1 MTNRKIARFL
11 AENRPKTPC
20 LVIDLDVVEQNYKR
34 MRELLPLAQI
44 FYAVKA
50 NPMPELVDRLRLLG
64 SSFDTASRGE
74 IDLCLGLGVGAERIS
89 FGNTIKKERDIA
101 YAYERGVRLY
111 AFDSEAELRKLAA
124 AAPGARVFCRV
135 LMECGG
141 ADWPLSRKFG
151 CTPKMAGDLMV
162 MAKEL
167 GLDAYGLSFHVGS
180 QQKDLGQWDH
190 AVGQVAGL
198 FALLRERDVDLRMVN
213 LGGGFPT
220 RYRQAVKPVEA
231 YAQAVMNAVTHH
243 FGNSIP
249 ELLIEPGRSMVG
261 NAGVIQSEVVLISD
275 KGLED
280 GKRWIYLDIG
290 KFSGLAETMDESI
303 KYRIRTPRDGG
314 RTGSVVL
321 AGPTCDSADILYE
334 KTDYQLPLDLAVG
347 DKVEILATGAYTT
360 TYSSVGFNGFAPL
373 KAYCI

>member
-1 MTNRKIARFL
+1 MTKKIARFL
-11 AENRPKTPC
+11 AERQPETPC
-20 LVIDLDVVEQNYKR
+20 LVVDLDSVEQNYKR
-34 MRELLPLAQI
+34 RQQLLPLAQI

-50 NPMPELVDRLRLLG
+50 NPMPEVVERLRRLG

-74 IDLCLGLGVGAERIS
+74 IDLCLALGIGAERIS

-101 YAYERGVRLY
+101 YAYEQGVRLF

-124 AAPGARVFCRV
+124 VAPGARVFCRV

-151 CTPKMAGDLMV
+151 CTPEMAGDLMV
-162 MAKEL
+162 RAKEL

-180 QQKDLGQWDH
+180 QQKDLDQWDR

-198 FALLRERDVDLRMVN
+198 FALLRERDVELRMVN

-220 RYRQAVKPVEA
+220 RYRSAVKPVEA
-231 YAQAVMNAVTHH
+231 YAQAVMNAITKY
-243 FGNSIP
+243 FGNNLP

-261 NAGVIQSEVVLISD
+261 SAGIIQSEVVLISD
-275 KGLED
+275 KGLDD
-280 GKRWIYLDIG
+280 GKRWVYLDIG
-290 KFSGLAETMDESI
+290 KFSGLAETMDEAI
-303 KYRIRTPRDGG
+303 KYRIKTPRDGG
-314 RTGSVVL
+314 KTASCVI

-334 KTDYQLPLDLAVG
+334 KTDYQMPVDLQVG

-373 KAYCI
+373 KTYCI

>member
-1 MTNRKIARFL
+1 MTKKIARFF
-11 AENRPKTPC
+11 AEQQPETPC
-20 LVIDLDVVEQNYKR
+20 LVVDLDVVEQNYAR
-34 MRELLPLAQI
+34 MRKFLPLAQV

-50 NPMPELVDRLRLLG
+50 NPMLEVVERLHKLG

-74 IDLCLGLGVGAERIS
+74 IDLCLGLGITPESIS
-89 FGNTIKKERDIA
+89 FGNTIKKERDIE
-101 YAYERGVRLY
+101 YAFARGVRLF
-111 AFDSEAELRKLAA
+111 AFDSEAELHKLAA
-124 AAPGARVFCRV
+124 VAPGAKVFCRV

-151 CTPKMAGDLMV
+151 CTPAMAADLMV
-162 MAKEL
+162 QAKSL

-180 QQKDLGQWDH
+180 QQKDLGQWDI

-213 LGGGFPT
+213 LGGGFPA
-220 RYRQAVKPVEA
+220 RYRSSVKPVEA
-231 YAQAVMNAVTHH
+231 YAQAVMNAVTKY
-243 FGNSIP
+243 FGNNIP

-275 KGLED
+275 KGLND
-280 GKRWIYLDIG
+280 GKRWVFLDIG

-303 KYRIRTPRDGG
+303 KYKFKTARDGG
-314 RTGSVVL
+314 KTGSAVI

-360 TYSSVGFNGFAPL
+360 TYSSIGFNGFAPL
-373 KAYCI
+373 KTYCV